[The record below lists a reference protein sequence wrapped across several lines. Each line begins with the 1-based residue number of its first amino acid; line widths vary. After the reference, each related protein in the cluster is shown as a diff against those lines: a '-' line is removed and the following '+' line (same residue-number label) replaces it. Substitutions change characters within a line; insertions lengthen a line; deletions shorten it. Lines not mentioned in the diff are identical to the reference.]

1 MDENEKRADS
11 AYSAGNHQPDDTYPN
26 GEYQQNNGY
35 PNGEYQQNNG
45 YPNGEYQQNNGY
57 SNGEY
62 QQNNGY
68 PNGEYQQNNTYPNGA
83 YQQNSAYQNGAYQQN
98 DTYQNGNYQPYQ
110 QYRPYAPAQQ
120 PYGSGQPD
128 MEVPVS
134 VGEWI
139 LSMIILMVPCV
150 NIIMVFV
157 WAFSQKEKKSKSN
170 FFKAYLISVAIA
182 VLIGMLVC
190 FAVALMGAS
199 LLS

>member
-1 MDENEKRADS
+1 MDENENRADS
-11 AYSAGNHQPDDTYPN
+11 AYSAGNHQSDDTYPN

-35 PNGEYQQNNG
+35 PYGEYQQ
-45 YPNGEYQQNNGY
+45 
-57 SNGEY
+57 S
-62 QQNNGY
+62 
-68 PNGEYQQNNTYPNGA
+68 NTYPNGA

>member
-1 MDENEKRADS
+1 MDENENRADS

-35 PNGEYQQNNG
+35 PNGEYQQ
-45 YPNGEYQQNNGY
+45 
-57 SNGEY
+57 S
-62 QQNNGY
+62 
-68 PNGEYQQNNTYPNGA
+68 NTYPNGA

>member
-1 MDENEKRADS
+1 MDENENRADS
-11 AYSAGNHQPDDTYPN
+11 AYSAGNHQSDDTYPN

-35 PNGEYQQNNG
+35 PNGEYQQSNT
-45 YPNGEYQQNNGY
+45 Y

-62 QQNNGY
+62 QQSNTY
-68 PNGEYQQNNTYPNGA
+68 SNGEYQQNNTYPNGA